1 MKCNCCNKN
10 DSESRCYICSK
21 PMCNACKIIKTLNY
35 DNRGVGNDWGTCKDC
50 YEPWVYWMREI
61 GKTDFDIFEMQHTE
75 YDRNTIEQLYR
86 GSLMQCD
93 KCKYIWDGNA
103 QCPCWQ
109 DLDIFDIFDSDDD
122 TYQSEPKQ
130 QHDVVVCETMTERN

>member
-61 GKTDFDIFEMQHTE
+61 GKTDFDMPWGEFEAKSYIRDDEEVMSSGKARLH
-75 YDRNTIEQLYR
+75 IEETQTNENDELI
-86 GSLMQCD
+86 
-93 KCKYIWDGNA
+93 YI
-103 QCPCWQ
+103 
-109 DLDIFDIFDSDDD
+109 
-122 TYQSEPKQ
+122 
-130 QHDVVVCETMTERN
+130 